1 MVIWLFTLIL
11 FLLLLLLL
19 LLFFFLAFLA
29 ASQGLGCFCN
39 FDNDVDGNVF
49 IQNIDRD
56 PHEYTRRV
64 IKEAIYTRLYP
75 NNINRDNGIEILEA
89 WMPTIKQH
97 NSRSVLQGTSEE
109 TASNQN
115 NEDRDAPI
123 TNNQGATYTGT
134 DPDQQHSGRNVAIH
148 IKVTKS

>member
-11 FLLLLLLL
+11 FLLL

-29 ASQGLGCFCN
+29 ASQGLDCFCN
-39 FDNDVDGNVF
+39 FDNDVDGNAF

-75 NNINRDNGIEILEA
+75 NNMA

-115 NEDRDAPI
+115 NED
-123 TNNQGATYTGT
+123 
-134 DPDQQHSGRNVAIH
+134 
-148 IKVTKS
+148 